1 MLVNGRGF
9 NGGLDGG
16 QEGDV
21 PHFVTDFSLVAR
33 CFALTPRRELQ
44 AISDG

>member
-1 MLVNGRGF
+1 MNGRGF

-21 PHFVTDFSLVAR
+21 PHSVIDFALLAR
-33 CFALTPRRELQ
+33 CLALTPRRELQ